1 MIPSSFGMMR
11 HPHSVHRPT
20 RTAALLAW
28 SVLAV
33 VAGPGCVR
41 LPSPAVQQDLT
52 TGEKLRS
59 IDAIARDPSAFV
71 EYERATRVADTGRE
85 LADDSAR
92 SARVAQLT
100 EWCAA
105 TRERLVAGPVVLE
118 ATVHAPAGTTPEG
131 YGVFNPALFNPVDR
145 ELADLSRARDAGV
158 LTAAECAELEDALRS
173 QALRSLARRES
184 ESAPVAVEVRITH
197 LDWAFYDWSS
207 RHRRPAWW
215 WMANRVR
222 MMDAAERRGVPPCRS
237 FDEPGIPAP
246 GPYSIPAVF
255 RIRACGGEER

>member
-20 RTAALLAW
+20 RTAALLAL

-33 VAGPGCVR
+33 VSGPGCVR

-71 EYERATRVADTGRE
+71 AYERATRVADTGRE

-100 EWCAA
+100 EWCSV

-118 ATVHAPAGTTPEG
+118 ATVHAPEGTTPEG

-222 MMDAAERRGVPPCRS
+222 MLDAAERRGVPPCRS